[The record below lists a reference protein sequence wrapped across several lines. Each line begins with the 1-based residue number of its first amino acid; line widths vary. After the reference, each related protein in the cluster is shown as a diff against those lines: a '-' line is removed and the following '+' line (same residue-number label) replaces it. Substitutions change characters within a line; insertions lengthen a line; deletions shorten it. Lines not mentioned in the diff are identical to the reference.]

1 MQTEEQRKASQM
13 PRWLL
18 YGLLAKG
25 ILVVVVTVGVLYYA
39 GIL

>member
-1 MQTEEQRKASQM
+1 MQTEEQRKAAQM